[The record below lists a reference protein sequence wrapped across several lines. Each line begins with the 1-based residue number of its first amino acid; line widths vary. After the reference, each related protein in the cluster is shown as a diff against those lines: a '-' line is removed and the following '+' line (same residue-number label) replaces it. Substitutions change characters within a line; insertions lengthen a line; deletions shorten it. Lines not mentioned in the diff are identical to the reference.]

1 MADWQKI
8 GKTKLEVKI
17 NRENL
22 PIKLILSKG
31 KSSDHYYFYQIIKSA
46 LTVGDGECGVQLHM
60 AVEVVGPKSLTLRL
74 TPPDI
79 RPRIVVILE
88 VQGVDRFGL
97 NKGGT
102 EQEQRD
108 HK

>member
-1 MADWQKI
+1 M
-8 GKTKLEVKI
+8 
-17 NRENL
+17 
-22 PIKLILSKG
+22 
-31 KSSDHYYFYQIIKSA
+31 
-46 LTVGDGECGVQLHM
+46 GDGECGVQLHM

-79 RPRIVVILE
+79 RPRIIVILK
-88 VQGVDRFGL
+88 VQGVERFGM
-97 NKGGT
+97 NKGDT